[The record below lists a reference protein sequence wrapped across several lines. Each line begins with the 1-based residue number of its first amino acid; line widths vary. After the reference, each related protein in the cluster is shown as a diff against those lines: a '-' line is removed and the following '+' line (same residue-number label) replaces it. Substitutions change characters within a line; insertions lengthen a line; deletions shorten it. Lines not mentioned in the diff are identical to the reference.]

1 MRQWMRLVLVV
12 LMLGAFVAQT
22 TVASA
27 EFLTTDVIAMSEP
40 CCPADCPT
48 TPDCDP
54 VCVAVMQCQAAI
66 PFLIL
71 PESRGA
77 DTFARSLAAFAL
89 SITQVPETVPQQGL
103 QRPPKV

>member
-1 MRQWMRLVLVV
+1 MHLVLVV
-12 LMLGAFVAQT
+12 LMHGAFVAQT

-27 EFLTTDVIAMSEP
+27 AFLTTEVTDVIAMSEP